1 MAKQNNNKLNEPK
14 IVHNDNKN
22 IKSKDWLTFN
32 NYNITRDLFDN
43 EAHFNIEIISEILN
57 NINDINF
64 NFLSNS
70 LPKSS
75 FSREETAIK
84 HLKSA
89 YKDESLVLVLGAG
102 VSFNYKIPTWDSLL
116 QRLLI
121 KTIEKE
127 PDSAFLISKLFSK
140 VFNPNPLIAGRYLQT
155 YYGEKYK
162 KDKNRFEREVQKA
175 LYDTYDENAHS
186 LVIDEII
193 KLCLAPG
200 NSPNIDSI
208 ITYNYDDIIERK
220 LLEKNIDMPFESV
233 YGQSIDTT
241 KTNLKIFHV
250 HGYLPKDGKIND
262 ENRITLG
269 EFVYHEQYTNIYS
282 WNNIVQINKFRDK
295 VCLFIGASLS
305 DPNTRRLLDIAN
317 SQKKQK
323 KYHYIFKKKIEK
335 NWLIERINFIFS
347 QSPDIYNNNARDK
360 LLSDDTVDFLIKYN
374 NTYEEKDSE
383 SLGVKTV
390 WINDYDKDISKIL
403 NNIRS

>member
-1 MAKQNNNKLNEPK
+1 MAKKNSTKPEEFKEIDKINEINSVSDISPNW
-14 IVHNDNKN
+14 ND
-22 IKSKDWLTFN
+22 IST
-32 NYNITRDLFDN
+32 NYNKK
-43 EAHFNIEIISEILN
+43 ISELYNTHILN
-57 NINDINF
+57 NIITKINDINF
-64 NFLSNS
+64 SNLANL

-75 FSREETAIK
+75 FSSEDTAVK
-84 HLKSA
+84 HLKEA
-89 YKDESLVLVLGAG
+89 YSGGNLVLILGAG

-127 PDSAFLISKLFSK
+127 SETALLISKLFSK
-140 VFNPNPLIAGRYLQT
+140 VFNPSPLVAGRYLQT
-155 YYGEKYK
+155 YHDENDK

-175 LYDTYDENAHS
+175 LYETYDENAES
-186 LVIDEII
+186 KVVDEII

-220 LLEKNIDMPFESV
+220 LIEKNLDMPFQSV

-241 KTNLKIFHV
+241 KTDLKIFHV
-250 HGYLPKDGKIND
+250 HGYLPKDEKVND

-295 VCLFIGASLS
+295 VCLFMGTSLS
-305 DPNTRRLLDIAN
+305 DPNIRRLLDIAN

-323 KYHYIFKKKIEK
+323 KFHYIFKKKIDRK
-335 NWLIERINFIFS
+335 WLIERINLIFS
-347 QSPDIYNNNARDK
+347 QNPEIYDEKVKDK
-360 LLSDDTVDFLIKYN
+360 LLLNDTIDFLIKYN
-374 NTYEEKDSE
+374 NRYEEKDSE

-390 WINDYDKDISKIL
+390 WINEYDEDISKIL
-403 NNIRS
+403 KKIRS